1 MPKTKEQKKDII
13 ADLKDKLSRQKANVF
28 LDFKGVDSKT
38 LFKLRDELKV
48 AKCGLLVMKKTLLKK
63 ALGLLGQRDVYK
75 KVSEVDGQLA
85 LAFGFE
91 DEVSPAKICRKIQK
105 ENEQLKILGGV
116 FSGQYWGKE
125 KMMELAELPPRNEL
139 LGRLVGSLQ
148 APVSNFAYTLNA
160 NIKGLICAL
169 DAIVKNKS

>member
-1 MPKTKEQKKDII
+1 MPKSFEQKQTIV
-13 ADLKDKLSRQKANVF
+13 ASLKDKLSRQKANVF

-38 LFKLRDELKV
+38 LFKLRDELK
-48 AKCGLLVMKKTLLKK
+48 AARCGLLVMKKTLLKK

-75 KVSEVDGQLA
+75 KVSEVEGQLA

-91 DEVSPAKICRKIQK
+91 DEVVPAKICRKIQK

-116 FSGQYWGKE
+116 FGGQYWGKE
-125 KMMELAELPPRNEL
+125 KMLELAELPPRNEL

-148 APVSNFAYTLNA
+148 APVRNFVYVLNG
-160 NIKGLICAL
+160 NIKGLMTVLLKA
-169 DAIVKNKS
+169 KQ